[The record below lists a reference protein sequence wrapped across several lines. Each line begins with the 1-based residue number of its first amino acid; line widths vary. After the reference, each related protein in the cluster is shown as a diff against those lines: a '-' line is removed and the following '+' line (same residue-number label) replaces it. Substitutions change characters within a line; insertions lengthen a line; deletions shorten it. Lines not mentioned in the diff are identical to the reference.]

1 MSGHRFAR
9 AGARLVALALIMV
22 SMAAVPAWVEAQ
34 GEVCYDRKS
43 NVVPCPER
51 KEKPTATPKPLPT
64 RTPTTSSPSA
74 SPTPTRP
81 PTRTPTATDA
91 AAALGVPG
99 APAAPSATAAPPP
112 GPSTDL
118 GLFWFFDPAN
128 WESPRNLLWGRQN
141 TVPSP
146 DGQASDAVFVLVS
159 KEGAGYLLLL
169 LLALIVL
176 LPASRRALLR
186 LIGYR
191 PKPASP
197 SDSGYQDKLAHEAY
211 LGTGGGIPTSG
222 PQGAGASQFN
232 ESDLEFVSEGPVT
245 PAVDPFHFDL
255 MGHHMKPDA
264 PPGGSGP
271 DIAGNFDDTA
281 EGQGEGPH
289 FNVELKDAHV
299 ADIEQEM
306 MGDGTNNANFSTPE
320 DGPPPPAS
328 PLRHEPL
335 HHVFT
340 HQTSGAAA
348 ESQVGANN
356 LADNRSS
363 ADPATAMDGTDNA
376 NFATP
381 EEGPPPASTLE
392 HELGHSLGL
401 EHHFEAEA
409 EPPEDPDLT
418 SAPDD
423 SGSQA

>member
-1 MSGHRFAR
+1 
-9 AGARLVALALIMV
+9 
-22 SMAAVPAWVEAQ
+22 
-34 GEVCYDRKS
+34 
-43 NVVPCPER
+43 
-51 KEKPTATPKPLPT
+51 
-64 RTPTTSSPSA
+64 
-74 SPTPTRP
+74 
-81 PTRTPTATDA
+81 
-91 AAALGVPG
+91 
-99 APAAPSATAAPPP
+99 
-112 GPSTDL
+112 
-118 GLFWFFDPAN
+118 
-128 WESPRNLLWGRQN
+128 LWGRQN

-191 PKPASP
+191 PKPAGP
-197 SDSGYQDKLAHEAY
+197 SDSEYQDKLADEAY
-211 LGTGGGIPTSG
+211 LGTGGSS
-222 PQGAGASQFN
+222 QQFN
-232 ESDLEFVSEGPVT
+232 QPDYDY
-245 PAVDPFHFDL
+245 AVLTLDRNLDSTAAHTV
-255 MGHHMKPDA
+255 

-306 MGDGTNNANFSTPE
+306 MGDGTNNANFATPE
-320 DGPPPPAS
+320 DGSPPPAS

-409 EPPEDPDLT
+409 EPPEDPGLT
-418 SAPDD
+418 SESDD